1 LWKKCMLINLLC
13 SPFTA
18 VAAAVA
24 WKHCQA
30 YTAVSNTANFLW
42 ENFWIWSASWSIHS
56 LWTDEES
63 ASLGLL
69 RRTQVV
75 LDCPSLVSCFSFPL
89 HSSAPPDNFSWH
101 QCCDDLLLLVCLACW
116 RESAAKE
123 EEGSSCSCSISRAFS
138 CVSIWG
144 CALVNV
150 LMIYGFVLFLLII
163 ENPGNNRFCCSIV
176 HLVFLLIDGRA
187 RVG

>member
-1 LWKKCMLINLLC
+1 MLINLLC
-13 SPFTA
+13 SSFTA

-30 YTAVSNTANFLW
+30 YTVVSNTANFLW
-42 ENFWIWSASWSIHS
+42 ENCWIWIASWSIHS
-56 LWTDEES
+56 FWTDEET

-75 LDCPSLVSCFSFPL
+75 LDCPLLVSCFSCPL

-123 EEGSSCSCSISRAFS
+123 EEGSSCSCSISQSLYLCYCR
-138 CVSIWG
+138 G

-150 LMIYGFVLFLLII
+150 SMIWV
-163 ENPGNNRFCCSIV
+163 CSV
-176 HLVFLLIDGRA
+176 SFNYRKPWK
-187 RVG
+187 